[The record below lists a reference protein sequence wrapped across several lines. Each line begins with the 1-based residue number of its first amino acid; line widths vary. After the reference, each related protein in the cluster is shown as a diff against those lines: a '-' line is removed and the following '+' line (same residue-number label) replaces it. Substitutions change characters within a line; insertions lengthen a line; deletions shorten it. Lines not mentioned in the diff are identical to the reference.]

1 MDKQIYFSDAEL
13 LQLLEENNYK
23 PSFKNLMIL
32 KEGLESGKIMLEDKK
47 EEKEVVEEPVEEE
60 APVEE
65 APVEPAVSVNMS
77 ADGSME
83 VKNNGKI
90 VVTDG
95 KGNVSISLAERLNPA
110 KTERLL
116 KSFLTED
123 CGMLAEEFDMLT
135 EETKVES
142 VKEIAIRILQ
152 NVEDKISNIDTSTA
166 DRSRGDIKQL
176 RELQT
181 IQDVITQL
189 EAVLERDDNALPEY
203 SDAVNTIIKSILYI
217 NQFSQVFKDAY
228 RNKKTVMILKYE
240 SLILSIISS
249 ISYLLA
255 TIIDYN
261 SGDIRVKKTAQDISG
276 FAPLQSLKA
285 FVNSVNSG
293 EFKTVTRDATIV
305 REYYLEIP
313 VETMSTILEANDYIP
328 MIVDGV
334 KNIYTTL
341 VGENGGKLTNLLYK
355 AAGYIV
361 LLFSLRETFYTLFK
375 MKTKVSDMVG
385 QIQNFAGLNNGGN
398 ILNKLTHFA
407 SKFKTDAE
415 FGSDISKREIED
427 ENKKMLSQ
435 VRSLQAGAAMKRAS
449 DDEDVVSSV
458 SGISSQEVIPGDD
471 TFGFDF

>member
-83 VKNNGKI
+83 VKNHEKI

-152 NVEDKISNIDTSTA
+152 NVEDKI
-166 DRSRGDIKQL
+166 
-176 RELQT
+176 
-181 IQDVITQL
+181 
-189 EAVLERDDNALPEY
+189 
-203 SDAVNTIIKSILYI
+203 
-217 NQFSQVFKDAY
+217 
-228 RNKKTVMILKYE
+228 
-240 SLILSIISS
+240 
-249 ISYLLA
+249 
-255 TIIDYN
+255 
-261 SGDIRVKKTAQDISG
+261 
-276 FAPLQSLKA
+276 
-285 FVNSVNSG
+285 
-293 EFKTVTRDATIV
+293 
-305 REYYLEIP
+305 
-313 VETMSTILEANDYIP
+313 
-328 MIVDGV
+328 
-334 KNIYTTL
+334 
-341 VGENGGKLTNLLYK
+341 
-355 AAGYIV
+355 
-361 LLFSLRETFYTLFK
+361 
-375 MKTKVSDMVG
+375 
-385 QIQNFAGLNNGGN
+385 
-398 ILNKLTHFA
+398 
-407 SKFKTDAE
+407 
-415 FGSDISKREIED
+415 
-427 ENKKMLSQ
+427 
-435 VRSLQAGAAMKRAS
+435 
-449 DDEDVVSSV
+449 
-458 SGISSQEVIPGDD
+458 GDD
-471 TFGFDF
+471 KKEEN

>member
-83 VKNNGKI
+83 VRNNGKT

-217 NQFSQVFKDAY
+217 NQFS
-228 RNKKTVMILKYE
+228 
-240 SLILSIISS
+240 
-249 ISYLLA
+249 
-255 TIIDYN
+255 
-261 SGDIRVKKTAQDISG
+261 
-276 FAPLQSLKA
+276 
-285 FVNSVNSG
+285 
-293 EFKTVTRDATIV
+293 
-305 REYYLEIP
+305 
-313 VETMSTILEANDYIP
+313 
-328 MIVDGV
+328 
-334 KNIYTTL
+334 
-341 VGENGGKLTNLLYK
+341 
-355 AAGYIV
+355 
-361 LLFSLRETFYTLFK
+361 
-375 MKTKVSDMVG
+375 
-385 QIQNFAGLNNGGN
+385 
-398 ILNKLTHFA
+398 
-407 SKFKTDAE
+407 
-415 FGSDISKREIED
+415 
-427 ENKKMLSQ
+427 
-435 VRSLQAGAAMKRAS
+435 
-449 DDEDVVSSV
+449 
-458 SGISSQEVIPGDD
+458 
-471 TFGFDF
+471 

>member
-1 MDKQIYFSDAEL
+1 
-13 LQLLEENNYK
+13 
-23 PSFKNLMIL
+23 
-32 KEGLESGKIMLEDKK
+32 
-47 EEKEVVEEPVEEE
+47 
-60 APVEE
+60 
-65 APVEPAVSVNMS
+65 
-77 ADGSME
+77 
-83 VKNNGKI
+83 
-90 VVTDG
+90 
-95 KGNVSISLAERLNPA
+95 
-110 KTERLL
+110 
-116 KSFLTED
+116 
-123 CGMLAEEFDMLT
+123 
-135 EETKVES
+135 
-142 VKEIAIRILQ
+142 
-152 NVEDKISNIDTSTA
+152 
-166 DRSRGDIKQL
+166 
-176 RELQT
+176 
-181 IQDVITQL
+181 
-189 EAVLERDDNALPEY
+189 
-203 SDAVNTIIKSILYI
+203 
-217 NQFSQVFKDAY
+217 
-228 RNKKTVMILKYE
+228 
-240 SLILSIISS
+240 
-249 ISYLLA
+249 
-255 TIIDYN
+255 
-261 SGDIRVKKTAQDISG
+261 
-276 FAPLQSLKA
+276 
-285 FVNSVNSG
+285 
-293 EFKTVTRDATIV
+293 
-305 REYYLEIP
+305 
-313 VETMSTILEANDYIP
+313 MSTILEANDYIP